1 MKISLRLFTRGLF
14 HFSTDTNLAVE
25 FDPVK
30 PKRGVRIGVELFA
43 LRAFIICKEDEAILI
58 EAFQQNDSHGRSRV
72 ARRRRKT
79 HRIDVV
85 NASLD
90 RGGEPVGKLLDGVA
104 VEVAT
109 SQPSAD
115 VLVTRSGW
123 IARDFHHFEQKAG
136 QQLRARKLSH
146 ENGRA
151 RPAGA
156 PKG

>member
-1 MKISLRLFTRGLF
+1 ACVGHRAPRSDARPTRSTGSRQDANENKFATLTRGLF

-115 VLVTRSGW
+115 VLV
-123 IARDFHHFEQKAG
+123 
-136 QQLRARKLSH
+136 
-146 ENGRA
+146 
-151 RPAGA
+151 
-156 PKG
+156 